1 MDTAV
6 MVRVALLIIT
16 TGLFAALWSG
26 DQSEQIASAG
36 RPSRVI
42 VAHREATR
50 ISGNSVG
57 SVGTMATPL
66 PARIVAGT
74 YLVSDQ
80 WGRTHVRVLSA
91 RDVSSARGARQPQFS
106 NHYMVEL
113 GVNRWHYIRLDRS
126 PIDQSNRTRTD
137 SYR

>member
-1 MDTAV
+1 

-26 DQSEQIASAG
+26 DQSEQIASVG
-36 RPSRVI
+36 RPVRVI
-42 VAHREATR
+42 VAHRQATPLPVK
-50 ISGNSVG
+50 SEG
-57 SVGTMATPL
+57 SVGAMAAPL

-91 RDVSSARGARQPQFS
+91 RDVSKAKGIRHPQVS
-106 NHYMVEL
+106 SHYMVER
-113 GVNRWHYIRLDRS
+113 GAHRWHYIRIERPSLDLT
-126 PIDQSNRTRTD
+126 IRTRTD